1 MILMK
6 LKVIVNFLDIKENI
20 IRNVN
25 DVFYAS
31 KKRAKELLELGYV
44 DLIVEKEIAVPKSNK
59 NKRNAKI

>member
-1 MILMK
+1 MK

-31 KKRAKELLELGYV
+31 KKRAKELLELG
-44 DLIVEKEIAVPKSNK
+44 
-59 NKRNAKI
+59 